1 MKSLRTGVIL
11 SHIDFSENYRFES
24 YNEIQAEYYDSVNV
38 TILVHITLRVV
49 VCLLTNN
56 ETIVKESHF
65 YISDD
70 YSHDTLFVQYYLIQ
84 HWKWLDA
91 QEINPSE
98 HIVFFDGA
106 ASQFKNR
113 QALYYVAMY
122 LGIAKGC
129 RMQWQYFGSAHRKG
143 KSILHLSNC
152 CTRGIC

>member
-65 YISDD
+65 YISNDH
-70 YSHDTLFVQYYLIQ
+70 SHDTLFV
-84 HWKWLDA
+84 
-91 QEINPSE
+91 
-98 HIVFFDGA
+98 
-106 ASQFKNR
+106 
-113 QALYYVAMY
+113 
-122 LGIAKGC
+122 
-129 RMQWQYFGSAHRKG
+129 
-143 KSILHLSNC
+143 
-152 CTRGIC
+152 